1 MSLSRKLRKK
11 RALEDLAVDDEKPA
25 NDDKPVR
32 RRLLAAT
39 DPFKRRVADVDAL
52 KPSAT
57 LRVRETALFRPLRAV
72 GTVTDGLPVSH
83 LSLGGKDWVT
93 ASIGRSFQVFDC
105 ENLRLSY
112 VGPRLNEKIR
122 ALANVGT
129 VDLTALKSDIVA
141 WHKMVELGR
150 FRGHTATATNLC
162 TIGSTYLVSSSS
174 AEVLVWPLKSLGVD
188 ERSTATKQSDIII
201 APLTK
206 LAISSA
212 FGECTAL
219 CHPPTYLHKVL
230 LASDQGCLELWN
242 LRSGERVHSFEAL
255 KSDAKQGMAIT
266 CLREAPHVL
275 DMVAVGYA
283 NGRITLLNA
292 REDRVIVE
300 FEQAQG
306 RITALAFRTGS
317 SAPANLVSCAPDG
330 SFVTW
335 DLEKRRAHH
344 TLEGAHNAAITSA
357 KFLPDQPV
365 LLTNGRDNSI
375 RMWIYDT
382 ADGFPRLL
390 RSRCGCPGPV
400 RRMSFYNKTSDTN
413 LLVGGGLDG
422 MGFLSRIAI
431 FQSHRNRE
439 FSQNQVRK
447 LKKVSMESTSLI
459 KGRLPPIVD
468 MSFCE
473 ARHFDWPSV
482 VTAHEG
488 SNVAF
493 VWSMHHAALAP
504 CVLKP
509 PDDSVV
515 SAVSVSKCGNYCV
528 IGLENGALHRFNLQ
542 SQLYRGAL
550 PKAPEDKVHPDL
562 EKMKTLTVAG
572 PIQRAHFGRVSG
584 LEITISAQVVSIGS
598 HPTDCKLKLWN
609 LMTHEAITKIPLNS
623 GRSGTPSCLMLRAQG
638 SFIAVSLDDGNV
650 VVVDLNGQCV
660 VRSFECNV
668 PAVDVAFSADGRWL
682 GAVLR
687 DGGLR
692 IFDLPAARCIDSFA
706 FARPA
711 LSLCFA
717 PSGAFLLTSHAKGN
731 AIQTWAN
738 KFLFDPSQSVPLLQS
753 EPGAPIKIDEPGG
766 LEADTDDEQG
776 ENDERASKNVHATP
790 IDAKPLEPRLFT
802 LSDVPPQKWLA
813 TLHLDLVKERNKPKE
828 APKPLPS
835 APFFLPTAHDG
846 VTPRFAAPQAEESG
860 DEKLAAKDENLSR
873 VLSGDRSVSVTG
885 SAFQALLRKED
896 YDGALTFLK
905 SQTASGVHLA
915 IEELGPF
922 ASGEE
927 GELASGLRF
936 FLHHLSQAH
945 FADEVQVFLSIFL
958 QVHGDE
964 LAELPELRTL
974 CGQLAKVQEGLWTT
988 LNGQCQKA
996 RCFLGMLTQTQ
1007 SQW

>member
-1 MSLSRKLRKK
+1 MSLSRKLRNK
-11 RALEDLAVDDEKPA
+11 RPLEDLVVDDERPA
-25 NDDKPVR
+25 KIRTPARN
-32 RRLLAAT
+32 LQ
-39 DPFKRRVADVDAL
+39 KRVGAVDAL

-72 GTVTDGLPVSH
+72 GTITDGLPVSH
-83 LSLGGKDWVT
+83 LSLGDKDWVT

-122 ALANVGT
+122 ALGNVGQ
-129 VDLTALKSDIVA
+129 VNLTALKRDIVA

-150 FRGHTATATNLC
+150 FRGHTAAAANLC
-162 TIGSTYLVSSSS
+162 TVGSAYLISSST
-174 AEVLVWPLKSLGVD
+174 AEVLVWPLSSLAVD

-201 APLTK
+201 APLVK
-206 LAISSA
+206 LAISPA
-212 FGECTAL
+212 FGECTAA
-219 CHPPTYLHKVL
+219 CHLPTYLHKVL
-230 LASDQGCLELWN
+230 LASDTGCLELWN
-242 LRSGERVHSFEAL
+242 IRSGERVHSFEAP
-255 KSDAKQGMAIT
+255 KGAAKQGKAIT
-266 CLREAPHVL
+266 CLCEAPHVL

-283 NGRITLLNA
+283 NGRIALLNA
-292 REDRVIVE
+292 REDRVISE

-317 SAPANLVSCAPDG
+317 SAPAQLVSCAPDG

-335 DLEKRRAHH
+335 DLLKRRAHH
-344 TLEGAHNAAITSA
+344 VAEGAHNGAITSA

-365 LLTNGRDNSI
+365 LVTSGRDNSI

-382 ADGFPRLL
+382 ADGIPRHL
-390 RSRCGCPGPV
+390 RHRCGCPGPV
-400 RRMSFYNKTSDTN
+400 RRMNFYNNTSDTN
-413 LLVGGGLDG
+413 LLVGGGLDC

-431 FQSHRNRE
+431 FQTHRNRE
-439 FSQNQVRK
+439 FSQGQVSK
-447 LKKVSMESTSLI
+447 LTKVMMSSTSVI
-459 KGRLPPIVD
+459 KGRLPPVVD
-468 MSFCE
+468 MAFCE
-473 ARHFDWPSV
+473 ARHFDWPAV
-482 VTAHEG
+482 ITAHEG

-493 VWSMHHAALAP
+493 VWSMHNYALAP
-504 CVLKP
+504 CVLQP

-528 IGLENGALHRFNLQ
+528 VGLENGALHRFNLQ
-542 SQLYRGAL
+542 SQLYRGAI
-550 PKAPEDKVHPDL
+550 PKAPEHKIDPDI
-562 EKMKTLTVAG
+562 EKMRTLAVAG

-584 LEITISAQVVSIGS
+584 LEITISADVVSIGS

-609 LMTHEAITKIPLNS
+609 LMTHEAITKIPLHS
-623 GRSGTPSCLMLRAQG
+623 GRAGTPSCLMLRAQG
-638 SFIAVSLDDGNV
+638 CFIAVSLDDGNV
-650 VVVDLNGQCV
+650 VVVDLNGRCV

-668 PAVDVAFSADGRWL
+668 PAIDVAFSADGRWL

-766 LEADTDDEQG
+766 GAESDTDDEQG
-776 ENDERASKNVHATP
+776 EHDENASKKKHAAP
-790 IDAKPLEPRLFT
+790 IDTQPLEPQLFT

-828 APKPLPS
+828 APKPLPN

-846 VTPRFAAPQAEESG
+846 VTPRFIAPLAEESG
-860 DEKLAAKDENLSR
+860 DETLAAKEGSLSH

-885 SAFQALLRKED
+885 SAFQALLQKED
-896 YDGALTFLK
+896 YEGALTFLK

-922 ASGEE
+922 ASGEQ

-936 FLHHLSQAH
+936 FLHHLGQAH

-958 QVHGDE
+958 QAHGDE

-974 CGQLAKVQEGLWTT
+974 CGQLAKVQESLWTT

-1007 SQW
+1007 TQW